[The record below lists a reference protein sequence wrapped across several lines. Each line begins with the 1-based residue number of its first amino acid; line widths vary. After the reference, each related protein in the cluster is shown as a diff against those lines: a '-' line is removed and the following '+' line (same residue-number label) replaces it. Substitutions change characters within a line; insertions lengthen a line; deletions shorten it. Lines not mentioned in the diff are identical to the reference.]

1 MPPSKQPGTPP
12 QKTFSPGGDG
22 ASCAEALKPRRMS
35 GSFHADLT
43 LRFRPLTGGAGGRYI
58 RFMNDRAPLLSR
70 AVRGKKGFRT
80 AVFVLVLAAAAA
92 GPAAAQQAVILVRH
106 AEKADSSKDSALSE
120 AGRAR
125 AEALA
130 VLVAPL
136 GITAVYASECRRA
149 RLTAE
154 PAAAALG
161 LKVQTYAA
169 GDAAGLAERLRTRHA
184 GDTVL
189 VIGHSNTLPELMRR
203 LGHPS
208 EEIIADD
215 DYGSL
220 FVLLPQTGDT
230 PVVVRLH
237 Y

>member
-1 MPPSKQPGTPP
+1 
-12 QKTFSPGGDG
+12 
-22 ASCAEALKPRRMS
+22 
-35 GSFHADLT
+35 
-43 LRFRPLTGGAGGRYI
+43 
-58 RFMNDRAPLLSR
+58 MNDRVPHVFR
-70 AVRGKKGFRT
+70 AFWRNKGFRP
-80 AVFVLVLAAAAA
+80 AVFGLILAAAAA
-92 GPAAAQQAVILVRH
+92 APAPAQQAVILVRH

-136 GITAVYASECRRA
+136 GITAVYASEYRRA

>member
-1 MPPSKQPGTPP
+1 
-12 QKTFSPGGDG
+12 
-22 ASCAEALKPRRMS
+22 
-35 GSFHADLT
+35 
-43 LRFRPLTGGAGGRYI
+43 
-58 RFMNDRAPLLSR
+58 MNDRAPLLSR

-136 GITAVYASECRRA
+136 GITAVYASEYRRA

-169 GDAAGLAERLRTRHA
+169 GDAAG
-184 GDTVL
+184 

>member
-1 MPPSKQPGTPP
+1 MRG
-12 QKTFSPGGDG
+12 SPE
-22 ASCAEALKPRRMS
+22 AEAHEREFSRRLDAPIQAVDRRGRRS
-35 GSFHADLT
+35 IYSFHE
-43 LRFRPLTGGAGGRYI
+43 RPRPASI
-58 RFMNDRAPLLSR
+58 P

-120 AGRAR
+120 AGQAR

-136 GITAVYASECRRA
+136 GITAVYASEYRRA

-189 VIGHSNTLPELMRR
+189 VIGRSNTPCRN
-203 LGHPS
+203 
-208 EEIIADD
+208 
-215 DYGSL
+215 
-220 FVLLPQTGDT
+220 
-230 PVVVRLH
+230 
-237 Y
+237 